1 MEQENKLV
9 SVTLDL
15 DYDLLDEI
23 NVRYS
28 GDYNFAE
35 EVVAMASFASGTA
48 FGKKMFAD
56 IH

>member
-23 NVRYS
+23 NARYS